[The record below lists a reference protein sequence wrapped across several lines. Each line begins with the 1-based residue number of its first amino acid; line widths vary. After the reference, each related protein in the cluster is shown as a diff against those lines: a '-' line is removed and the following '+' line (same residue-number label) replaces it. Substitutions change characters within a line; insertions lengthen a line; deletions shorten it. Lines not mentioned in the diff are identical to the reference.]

1 MLTSKADVRVVNV
14 WVTSV
19 DLEGVRLEEEEEE
32 EEEDDEEEEEKEE
45 EEEEEEEEEQEDRLS
60 ASVPPS
66 SGVII
71 TTRPKVAN
79 TRCREGGG
87 IWKCRYS

>member
-32 EEEDDEEEEEKEE
+32 EEDDEEEEEK
-45 EEEEEEEEEQEDRLS
+45 EEEEEEEEQEDRLS

>member
-32 EEEDDEEEEEKEE
+32 EDDEEEEEK
-45 EEEEEEEEEQEDRLS
+45 EEEEEEEEQEDRLS